1 MTDSIE
7 DAGER
12 VFIEDFDTWAMTGYH
27 LYTKLWRSGVSAHI
41 GTWGR
46 PKVPGTDLESPRLRT
61 SSRSWIWSSCPGRAI
76 LKHQRSSNPH
86 SSEHGGRSS
95 AGAMERSMMWI
106 KQLSFHGS
114 AARRRSTQTLEAPS
128 CVFIKPMSLTSVG
141 SLMHKVFATGT
152 PTVIRELFR
161 STKQPQSRSLS
172 LPMWS
177 STRGGS
183 VKARR
188 RG

>member
-1 MTDSIE
+1 MPTRRDLDYLGSGLWLSKSMIVDLGMTDSIE

-76 LKHQRSSNPH
+76 LNI
-86 SSEHGGRSS
+86 S
-95 AGAMERSMMWI
+95 ARLTHIRASTGSQLRRAMERVDDVD
-106 KQLSFHGS
+106 QAASFHGS
-114 AARRRSTQTLEAPS
+114 AAPRRSTQTLEAPS
-128 CVFIKPMSLTSVG
+128 CVS
-141 SLMHKVFATGT
+141 
-152 PTVIRELFR
+152 
-161 STKQPQSRSLS
+161 
-172 LPMWS
+172 
-177 STRGGS
+177 
-183 VKARR
+183 
-188 RG
+188 